1 MKKSFVELLNE
12 IVNDFK
18 QIHINIKNNRF
29 KEIDV
34 FSKISELLRLAEEV
48 ENYTPENISCLNNLN
63 VIIRYS
69 FSEILNDEYLS
80 EIDEQYLDYYF
91 SNDNIRNCQ
100 IKLELFIKN
109 NNVNIDEIT
118 RKIKRNILSEDY
130 KYDIFEF
137 EKQFS
142 HILKNTSSVNKN
154 TQTIKPPLKF
164 IDLFKIPYNTVEKIT
179 ILKEILKNNEY
190 IGQDNKWVGIT
201 KKKNELAFLYDLFNE
216 KNILKDESFELQ
228 IKTFYKEF
236 GLIVYND
243 KETKSG
249 GYCTLKNLRITRS
262 NQNETY
268 KNFEIIFS
276 DWVK

>member
-12 IVNDFK
+12 IVIDFK
-18 QIHINIKNNRF
+18 QIHINSKKDVY

-48 ENYTPENISCLNNLN
+48 ENYTTNNLN
-63 VIIRYS
+63 IIEKIFTLCHTYFGDDIGIIYEKNKDNNDYTKYYRYKYYRI
-69 FSEILNDEYLS
+69 ETILQNFIY
-80 EIDEQYLDYYF
+80 
-91 SNDNIRNCQ
+91 DNELQ
-100 IKLELFIKN
+100 IKF
-109 NNVNIDEIT
+109 
-118 RKIKRNILSEDY
+118 Y
-130 KYDIFEF
+130 KLDVFEF
-137 EKQFS
+137 KSECA

-154 TQTIKPPLKF
+154 TQTIKPQLTF

-179 ILKEILKNNEY
+179 ILKEILKNNVY

-201 KKKNELAFLYDLFNE
+201 KKKNELAFLYDLFNNE

-249 GYCTLKNLRITRS
+249 GYCTLRNLRITRS
-262 NQNETY
+262 KQNETY

>member
-164 IDLFKIPYNTVEKIT
+164 IDLFKIPYNYDKKQKE
-179 ILKEILKNNEY
+179 LKELLKYSGY
-190 IGQDNKWVGIT
+190 IDNSYKWVGIT
-201 KKKNELAFLYDLFNE
+201 KNKNELAFLYHFLNDTP
-216 KNILKDESFELQ
+216 NILQPGKFAPQ
-228 IKTFYKEF
+228 IKIFYKEF
-236 GLIVYND
+236 GLTVYND
-243 KETKSG
+243 KEPTKG
-249 GYCTLKNLRITRS
+249 DCTVKGLKTYSKN
-262 NQNETY
+262 NETY
-268 KNFEIIFS
+268 NNFKLKFS
-276 DWVK
+276 VWIK